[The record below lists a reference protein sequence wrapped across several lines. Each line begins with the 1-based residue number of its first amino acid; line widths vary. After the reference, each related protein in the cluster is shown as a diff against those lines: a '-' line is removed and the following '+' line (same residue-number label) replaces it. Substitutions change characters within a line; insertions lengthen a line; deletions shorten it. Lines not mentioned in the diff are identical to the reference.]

1 MEGNQE
7 KICFIVDTNILMSAL
22 LKDDSQTAKL
32 IKSDLFHLY
41 YPEDGLTELEYY
53 KEYIISKRDKN
64 LQRKSLEYA
73 ITFIFESVNTIPSNF
88 YSEKLKEAYNIMKD
102 IDEKDTL
109 FLALALKLKYP
120 IWSNDKHFQKQ
131 GKIQVYTTEDVL
143 KNYY

>member
-1 MEGNQE
+1 
-7 KICFIVDTNILMSAL
+7 
-22 LKDDSQTAKL
+22 
-32 IKSDLFHLY
+32 
-41 YPEDGLTELEYY
+41 
-53 KEYIISKRDKN
+53 
-64 LQRKSLEYA
+64 
-73 ITFIFESVNTIPSNF
+73 
-88 YSEKLKEAYNIMKD
+88 MKD